1 MFTFD
6 DEFGIFDEDAIFG
19 NEEALHEAPNDT
31 NKKENKGQNGSG
43 DNTESDDDTPTDYT
57 DAGDTPNTP
66 VDDEGNPDYTEEQ
79 EPDYDEESDLD
90 QENDQ
95 SDTDSESDDTN
106 TEVKSDEGD
115 GDNTPESDTDGNI
128 DDTNAEETDDESD
141 MPDYTSEED
150 PSAADGEPGDD
161 ADGAGDEEAMDGDD
175 TGDDVGG
182 DDSADGTSDDTTG
195 GGGDGEIS
203 QLQNDLFSNL
213 SDEQMK
219 LRINSI
225 KDSFI
230 ELYSN
235 VDNTSKQILLV
246 NRSSDNIVAINYI
259 NETLGTLKDMIR
271 DALTDSFNTRSIA
284 ENQIV
289 LQKLVAIY
297 SLVYKIV
304 EKIGNRKEEK

>member
-6 DEFGIFDEDAIFG
+6 DEFGLFDEDVIFD
-19 NEEALHEAPNDT
+19 NEEILHEAPNDD

-43 DNTESDDDTPTDYT
+43 DNADSPEDDDTPTDYT
-57 DAGDTPNTP
+57 DGGDVPNTP

-79 EPDYDEESDLD
+79 EPDYDEESDTD

-95 SDTDSESDDTN
+95 TNTDSESDDTN

-115 GDNTPESDTDGNI
+115 GDNTPESDTDGNV
-128 DDTNAEETDDESD
+128 DDTEGTDDGSD
-141 MPDYTSEED
+141 VPDYTSEED

-161 ADGAGDEEAMDGDD
+161 ADGAGDEDAGDGDA
-175 TGDDVGG
+175 TGDDIGG
-182 DDSADGTSDDTTG
+182 DDSADGTSDDTAE
-195 GGGDGEIS
+195 GGDGEIS

-259 NETLGTLKDMIR
+259 NETLGALKDMIR
-271 DALTDSFNTRSIA
+271 DALTDSFGTRSIA

>member
-6 DEFGIFDEDAIFG
+6 DEFGLFDEDVIFN
-19 NEEALHEAPNDT
+19 NEDILHEAPNDD

-43 DNTESDDDTPTDYT
+43 DNTDSTEDDAPTDYT
-57 DAGDTPNTP
+57 DGSESPNTP
-66 VDDEGNPDYTEEQ
+66 VDDEGNPDYTEEE
-79 EPDYDEESDLD
+79 EPDYDEESGNDP
-90 QENDQ
+90 ENDQ
-95 SDTDSESDDTN
+95 TKTDSESDDTN

-115 GDNTPESDTDGNI
+115 GETTPDSDTDGNI
-128 DDTNAEETDDESD
+128 DDTNTEGTDDDSD
-141 MPDYTSEED
+141 SPDYTSEED
-150 PSAADGEPGDD
+150 PSAAEGEPGDD
-161 ADGAGDEEAMDGDD
+161 ADGAGDEEAGDD
-175 TGDDVGG
+175 MGG
-182 DDSADGTSDDTTG
+182 EDTTDDASG
-195 GGGDGEIS
+195 DTTEGGDGEIS

-259 NETLGTLKDMIR
+259 NETLGALKDMIR
-271 DALTDSFNTRSIA
+271 DALTVSFGTRSIA

>member
-1 MFTFD
+1 MFVFD
-6 DEFGIFDEDAIFG
+6 DEFGLFDEDVIFN
-19 NEEALHEAPNDT
+19 NEDILHEAPNDD

-43 DNTESDDDTPTDYT
+43 DNTDTEDDAPTDYT
-57 DAGDTPNTP
+57 DGSESPNTP
-66 VDDEGNPDYTEEQ
+66 VDDEGNPDYTEEE
-79 EPDYDEESDLD
+79 EPDYDEESGNDP
-90 QENDQ
+90 ENDQ
-95 SDTDSESDDTN
+95 TNTDSESDDTN

-115 GDNTPESDTDGNI
+115 GEIPDSDNADGNI
-128 DDTNAEETDDESD
+128 DTDTEGTDDDSD
-141 MPDYTSEED
+141 SPDYTSEED
-150 PSAADGEPGDD
+150 PSAAEGEPGDD
-161 ADGAGDEEAMDGDD
+161 TDGAGDEEAGDGDA
-175 TGDDVGG
+175 TGDDMGG
-182 DDSADGTSDDTTG
+182 EDTTDDTSGDTTE
-195 GGGDGEIS
+195 GGDGEIS

-259 NETLGTLKDMIR
+259 NETLGALKDMIR
-271 DALTDSFNTRSIA
+271 DALTVSFGTRSIA

>member
-1 MFTFD
+1 MGGEDTTD
-6 DEFGIFDEDAIFG
+6 D
-19 NEEALHEAPNDT
+19 T
-31 NKKENKGQNGSG
+31 SG
-43 DNTESDDDTPTDYT
+43 DTTE
-57 DAGDTPNTP
+57 
-66 VDDEGNPDYTEEQ
+66 
-79 EPDYDEESDLD
+79 
-90 QENDQ
+90 
-95 SDTDSESDDTN
+95 
-106 TEVKSDEGD
+106 
-115 GDNTPESDTDGNI
+115 
-128 DDTNAEETDDESD
+128 
-141 MPDYTSEED
+141 
-150 PSAADGEPGDD
+150 
-161 ADGAGDEEAMDGDD
+161 
-175 TGDDVGG
+175 
-182 DDSADGTSDDTTG
+182 
-195 GGGDGEIS
+195 GGDGEIS

-259 NETLGTLKDMIR
+259 NETLGALKDMIR
-271 DALTDSFNTRSIA
+271 DALTVSFGTRSIA